1 MKRALTLL
9 LAGLAASSV
18 AHAQQIYRWVDR
30 DGVVHYADQPGAP
43 DAKPVDYIANP
54 QPSSDATEADEG
66 STEESPPSRPARA
79 AYTSVSITSPEP
91 EQVFFGGDDPVDV
104 SIDVDPELQSGDRI
118 AVFLDGKRLTDSLR
132 GTSYQ
137 IPPPARGSHFVR
149 VAVLDSTGKLL
160 QQSTAVTFHVRQRS
174 VAKPPVGPALRPP
187 PKKKP

>member
-9 LAGLAASSV
+9 LAGLAASTAV
-18 AHAQQIYRWVDR
+18 HAQQIYRWVDR

-43 DAKPVDYIANP
+43 DAKPVDYVARP
-54 QPSSDATEADEG
+54 AASSDGAATDEG
-66 STEESPPSRPARA
+66 ATDEAQPARPARV
-79 AYTSVSITSPEP
+79 AYTSLSITSPEP

-104 SIDVDPELQSGDRI
+104 SIDVDPELQNGDRI

-132 GTSYQ
+132 GTTYQ
-137 IPPPARGSHFVR
+137 LPAPARGSHFVR
-149 VAVLDSTGKLL
+149 VAVLDSTGRLV
-160 QQSTAVTFHVRQRS
+160 QQSSSVTFHVRQHS

>member
-9 LAGLAASSV
+9 IAGLAATTAV
-18 AHAQQIYRWVDR
+18 DAQQIYRWVDR

-43 DAKPVDYIANP
+43 DAKPVEYIARP
-54 QPSSDATEADEG
+54 ADSTDTSEVDEG
-66 STEESPPSRPARA
+66 STDEARPSRTGRV

-104 SIDVDPELQSGDRI
+104 SIDVDPELQNGDRV
-118 AVFLDGKRLTDSLR
+118 AVFLDGKRLTDNLR
-132 GTSYQ
+132 GNSYQ
-137 IPPPARGSHFVR
+137 IPAPARGSHFVR
-149 VAVLDSTGKLL
+149 VAVLDSTGRLV
-160 QQSTAVTFHVRQRS
+160 QQSTAVTFHVRQHS